1 MQKWEYRV
9 LLRQR
14 TITRT
19 EHGDVVGQWD
29 KNIIPELPGLG
40 EEGWE
45 LVTVISRSSDP
56 IAGRGGVTT
65 EEQWVLKR
73 PKNPI
78 TEASLEAFDTARPQ
92 VDG

>member
-1 MQKWEYRV
+1 MQKWEYRI

-19 EHGDVVGQWD
+19 ESGDVIGQWD

-45 LVTVISRSSDP
+45 LVTVISRSSDS
-56 IAGRGGVTT
+56 AGGRGGVTT

-78 TEASLEAFDTARPQ
+78 SGADLEAFESVPSEA
-92 VDG
+92 VN